1 MAGTRSAQEIN
12 LVRKINA
19 FMKKVGASP
28 GQQGVTIRFKNS
40 APSLIAPV
48 AASGEFKNITIFQ
61 ENVQGDRSAADII
74 AVDGS
79 GNKFGISCK
88 RHNPASFCGSG
99 LKSFTQENVV
109 MNMWMKQVLGKVAAY
124 YLSIMNEAKEEL
136 ANITLKHIQ
145 THGTSK
151 FTKAFKDKLTKEI
164 QAANG
169 FSMPNVY
176 IPIPKGMRYKLF
188 RGDGHRGGE
197 PVTHYITGGT
207 AASVDEDIPTRT
219 ITINDCEMFALN
231 EIAESAGNNLYIVV
245 RKRRADQFVKIADQT
260 GAAIKD
266 SNGFLSIYSRS
277 SSGDAGRRIQV
288 REQTQLPN
296 KLKNMILQ
304 DNSQA
309 EPTTRVPPKT
319 GKDSDAVII
328 DVPIDSVLNAV
339 AAARFNK

>member
-1 MAGTRSAQEIN
+1 MAGTRSPQEVN
-12 LVRKINA
+12 LLRKVEA

-28 GQQGVTIRFKNS
+28 GQQGITIRFKNS
-40 APSLIAPV
+40 APSLITPV
-48 AASGEFKNITIFQ
+48 AAQGEFKNITIFQ
-61 ENVQGDRSAADII
+61 ENVQGNRSAADLI

-79 GNKFGISCK
+79 GNKYGISCK
-88 RHNPASFCGSG
+88 QHNPASFCGTG
-99 LKSFTQENVV
+99 LKSFTKDNVV
-109 MNMWMKQVLGKVAAY
+109 MNMWMNQVLGKVAGY
-124 YLSIMNEAKEEL
+124 YLSIMNEAKEQL
-136 ANITLKHIQ
+136 ADITIKHIQ
-145 THGTSK
+145 QHGSKK

-188 RGDGHRGGE
+188 RGDGHRGGD
-197 PVTHYITGGT
+197 PVTHYITGGN
-207 AASVDEDIPTRT
+207 AASVDEDIPSRT
-219 ITINDCEMFALN
+219 ITINDCELFTVN
-231 EIAESAGNNLYIVV
+231 ELAESAGNKLYIVV

-260 GAAIKD
+260 GTAIKD

-277 SSGDAGRRIQV
+277 SSGDAARRIQV
-288 REQTQLPN
+288 REQSQLPN
-296 KLKNMILQ
+296 KLKNMILI
-304 DNSQA
+304 DNGQA